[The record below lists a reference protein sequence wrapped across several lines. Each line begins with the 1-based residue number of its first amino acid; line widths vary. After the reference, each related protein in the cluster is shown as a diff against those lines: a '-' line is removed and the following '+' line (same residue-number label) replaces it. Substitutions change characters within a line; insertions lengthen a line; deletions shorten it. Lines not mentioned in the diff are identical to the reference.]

1 MIIMKV
7 IYIYDMC
14 SCNNMSNIYKLK
26 NFNRRM
32 AYIFVKKNEEEAS
45 VGIYYTS
52 RLYFLGKGDL

>member
-1 MIIMKV
+1 MKV
-7 IYIYDMC
+7 KNIHVYNMC
-14 SCNNMSNIYKLK
+14 YCNNISNIHKLK

-32 AYIFVKKNEEEAS
+32 AYIFVIKNEEEDS